1 MSKKMLLKQAT
12 RIEGNAQIHVE
23 VKNNK
28 ISVARFMVQDFR
40 GFERFMQGRRIEYVP
55 HMISRVC
62 GLCSAS
68 HQVTSL
74 RAIED
79 ALALSVPS
87 SVNKLRD
94 IIVLAERI
102 SSHAFSYFFLSLP
115 DFVGAS
121 HGVFE
126 LMKSHPDITRD
137 ALFIRKTG
145 QDIVRAIGKR
155 AIHPM
160 SMGIGRFLSPVTL
173 EELHS
178 VKEMA
183 TQAKEKIIKL
193 IHHVSSLACAR
204 EPIHFPSGSDVNFLT
219 YSTLNNED
227 AFYIYGRNGEQ
238 KMKFSRETFEQNVA
252 EMRAEWS
259 LAKFPYLISSGFP
272 EGIMLVGP
280 LARSFA
286 KGSFMD
292 DDEIRSFP
300 LARHLSDPDS
310 LTLES
315 YDICRLL
322 EIFSAFKKILSI
334 INEIDD
340 EPGIEANTD
349 QSGKGLGVIEAP
361 RGVLIHSYLINRGSL
376 EKIRLL
382 VATQFNNAYINL
394 LIHDL
399 AEKHKSADRL
409 TKEGEH
415 IIDRCVR
422 IFDPCLSC
430 ATH

>member
-1 MSKKMLLKQAT
+1 MSRKILLKQAT

-23 VKNNK
+23 VENNK
-28 ISVARFMVQDFR
+28 ITVARFMVQDFR

-55 HMISRVC
+55 HMISRIC

-68 HQVTSL
+68 HQVAGL

-79 ALALSVPS
+79 ALALNVPL

-94 IIVLAERI
+94 IIILAERL

-115 DFVGAS
+115 DFIGAS
-121 HGVFE
+121 RGVFE

-137 ALFIRKTG
+137 ALAIRKTG
-145 QDIVRAIGKR
+145 QDIVAAIGKR

-160 SMGIGRFLSPVTL
+160 SMGIGRFLSPVAP
-173 EELHS
+173 EDLHS
-178 VKEMA
+178 VREMA
-183 TQAKEKIIKL
+183 THAKEKVRQL
-193 IHHVSSLACAR
+193 IHQVTDLLYSH
-204 EPIHFPSGSDVNFLT
+204 EPIQFPSGFDVNFLT
-219 YSTLNNED
+219 YSNTKD
-227 AFYIYGRNGEQ
+227 AFYIYGRKGEQ
-238 KMKFSRETFEQNVA
+238 KMNFSRDSFEQNVA

-280 LARSFA
+280 LARSFVR
-286 KGSFMD
+286 GGFMD

-300 LARHLSDPDS
+300 LARLLSDPDS

-322 EIFSAFKKILSI
+322 EIFSVFKNILSI
-334 INEIDD
+334 IDEIED
-340 EPGIEANTD
+340 EPGIEANID

-394 LIHDL
+394 LIRDL
-399 AEKHKSADRL
+399 AEKHKASDRL
-409 TKEGEH
+409 TEEGEH
-415 IIDRCVR
+415 IINRCVR
-422 IFDPCLSC
+422 IFDPCMSC

>member
-1 MSKKMLLKQAT
+1 MSRKILLKQAT

-23 VKNNK
+23 VENNK
-28 ISVARFMVQDFR
+28 ITVARFMVQDFR

-55 HMISRVC
+55 HMISRIC

-68 HQVTSL
+68 HQVASF

-79 ALALSVPS
+79 ALALNVPL

-94 IIVLAERI
+94 IIILAERL

-115 DFVGAS
+115 DFIGAS
-121 HGVFE
+121 RGVFE

-137 ALFIRKTG
+137 ALAIRKTG
-145 QDIVRAIGKR
+145 QDIVTAIGKR

-160 SMGIGRFLSPVTL
+160 SMGIGRFLSPIAP
-173 EELHS
+173 EDLHS
-178 VKEMA
+178 VREMA
-183 TQAKEKIIKL
+183 TIAKEKVRQL
-193 IHHVSSLACAR
+193 IHQVTDLLYSH
-204 EPIHFPSGSDVNFLT
+204 EPIQFPSGFDVNFLT
-219 YSTLNNED
+219 YSNTKD
-227 AFYIYGRNGEQ
+227 AFYIYGRKGEQ
-238 KMKFSRETFEQNVA
+238 KMNFSRDSFEQNVA

-280 LARSFA
+280 LARSFVR
-286 KGSFMD
+286 GGFMD

-300 LARHLSDPDS
+300 LARLLSDPDS

-322 EIFSAFKKILSI
+322 EIFSVFKNILSI
-334 INEIDD
+334 IDEIED
-340 EPGIEANTD
+340 EPGIEANID

-394 LIHDL
+394 LIRDL
-399 AEKHKSADRL
+399 AEKHKASDRL
-409 TKEGEH
+409 TEEGEH
-415 IIDRCVR
+415 IINRCVR
-422 IFDPCLSC
+422 IFDPCMSC

>member
-1 MSKKMLLKQAT
+1 MSRKILLKQAT

-23 VKNNK
+23 VENNK
-28 ISVARFMVQDFR
+28 ITVARFMVQDFR

-55 HMISRVC
+55 HMISRIC

-68 HQVTSL
+68 HQVASF

-79 ALALSVPS
+79 ALALNVPL

-94 IIVLAERI
+94 IIILAERL

-115 DFVGAS
+115 DFIGAS
-121 HGVFE
+121 RGVFE

-137 ALFIRKTG
+137 ALAIRKTG
-145 QDIVRAIGKR
+145 QDIVAAIGKR

-160 SMGIGRFLSPVTL
+160 SMGIGRFLSPVAP
-173 EELHS
+173 EDLHS
-178 VKEMA
+178 VREMA
-183 TQAKEKIIKL
+183 THAKEKVRQL
-193 IHHVSSLACAR
+193 IHQVTDLLYSH
-204 EPIHFPSGSDVNFLT
+204 EPIQFPSGFDVNFLT
-219 YSTLNNED
+219 YSNTKD
-227 AFYIYGRNGEQ
+227 AFYIYGRKGEQ
-238 KMKFSRETFEQNVA
+238 KMNFSRDSFEQNVA

-280 LARSFA
+280 LARSFVR
-286 KGSFMD
+286 GGFMD

-300 LARHLSDPDS
+300 LARLLSDPDS

-322 EIFSAFKKILSI
+322 EIFSVFKNILSI
-334 INEIDD
+334 IDEIED
-340 EPGIEANTD
+340 EPGIEANID

-394 LIHDL
+394 LIRDL
-399 AEKHKSADRL
+399 AQKNIKLLIGSQKKASISL
-409 TKEGEH
+409 TAALEFS
-415 IIDRCVR
+415 IPV
-422 IFDPCLSC
+422 
-430 ATH
+430 